1 MLDEVLNKHLIRTSP
16 LGSRYKNLRDG
27 EKGGQNDNY

>member
-16 LGSRYKNLRDG
+16 LSSIKTK
-27 EKGGQNDNY
+27 EMAKKEETK